1 MTNIKNDLANKI
13 LAELKHYDNAIIQ
26 DEQLARWHKSG
37 HGKKVQHSILGR
49 IKSKLMAY
57 FDNVIV
63 LDKMIPTTKICMEC
77 GKTYDMKQWQRTFK
91 CDCGVKRDRDIHAA

>member
-13 LAELKHYDNAIIQ
+13 LAELKHYDNVIIQ

-49 IKSKLMAY
+49 VKSKLMNG

-63 LDKMIPTTKICMEC
+63 LDKMIPTTKICIEC
-77 GKTYDMKQWQRTFK
+77 G
-91 CDCGVKRDRDIHAA
+91 